1 MQRPKGQ
8 ALLACSCYPRPWV
21 GTGGGFWKGSM
32 PATCLPACSTC
43 LPACSTCS
51 TCSGSASCWGD
62 AESLSSFIPDGKL
75 RGA

>member
-43 LPACSTCS
+43 S
-51 TCSGSASCWGD
+51 TCSGSASCRGD
-62 AESLSSFIPDGKL
+62 ADSLSSFVPDGKL
-75 RGA
+75 REA